1 MKKNENIKN
10 LLYYFK
16 GIDLKTLFY
25 AVALL
30 DENDIAIILKKFG
43 NSLQECNPVSP
54 LEESRINYLVH
65 DYLPKLIK
73 EYQKFTTSLFV
84 FFKVPSKTFLRKIL
98 FNLDEE
104 EQKLIFTAF
113 DSGTFAY
120 KKDHHLSVTTIKQI
134 FKLLK
139 RVDINSLNQQY
150 KEYAQNV
157 NINDELLLTAMLT
170 GVERRIFRK
179 NDKNTTSYIRLINEV
194 LPRKKKELLALKTNL
209 CCFFERY
216 TKAEI
221 KEVLLSL
228 QALRNFPLYD
238 YYDPETLDYIYPQ
251 ELSYIELL
259 NLYGFLVFTLKETL
273 KSKYRGRLKEFNPKT
288 QSYNYVINPTAL
300 KSYHDMSNEI
310 GTSLAGKIANNL
322 IASKGS
328 IKLLRELSV
337 YTEEESK
344 IMKEKKQSIKA
355 FIDEYLISLSSLK
368 EQSLQ
373 KSFFSDF

>member
-16 GIDLKTLFY
+16 GVDLKTLFY

-43 NSLQECNPVSP
+43 NSLKECNPVSP

-84 FFKVPSKTFLRKIL
+84 FFKGPSKTFLRKIL

-113 DSGTFAY
+113 DSCTFAY

-150 KEYAQNV
+150 KEYAQNI

-238 YYDPETLDYIYPQ
+238 YYNPETLDYIYPQ

-344 IMKEKKQSIKA
+344 IMKEKKPSIKA

>member
-16 GIDLKTLFY
+16 GVDLKTLFY

-43 NSLQECNPVSP
+43 NSLKECNPVSP

-73 EYQKFTTSLFV
+73 EYQKFTTSLYV
-84 FFKVPSKTFLRKIL
+84 FFKGPSKTFLRKIL

-113 DSGTFAY
+113 DSCTFAY

-150 KEYAQNV
+150 KEYAQNI

-238 YYDPETLDYIYPQ
+238 YYNPETLDYIYPQ

-288 QSYNYVINPTAL
+288 QNYNYVINPTAL

-344 IMKEKKQSIKA
+344 IMKEKKSSIKA